1 MKSEGLFCKLDVG
14 VTELLNVSECQW
26 DVAALC

>member
-1 MKSEGLFCKLDVG
+1 MKGLFCKLDVG